1 MKIALT
7 LLATMLGASAFALD
21 GVAYTTEVV
30 VNSAEITLSSSRRNN
45 EGPFVAEV
53 SLDVRALTARRAWA
67 SGSYD
72 AELYCPSP
80 IVAES
85 GETLRKTGN
94 ALSSGVVFRVSVP
107 AHRRTGHDA
116 ETWRCWIRLQ
126 VSASPDSEDPPTPHV
141 DELLPVDVT
150 YEWRHRA

>member
-1 MKIALT
+1 MRILT
-7 LLATMLGASAFALD
+7 LMLAAMLGASAFAVE

-30 VNSAEITLSSSRRNN
+30 LNSAQRTSSSRRDHP
-45 EGPFVAEV
+45 GPFVAEV

-72 AELYCPSP
+72 AELYCPAA
-80 IVAES
+80 ITAAS

-141 DELLPVDVT
+141 DELLPVEIT